1 MDHGRDGRAPGWF
14 CSVESPVPSGRCEV
28 RFALWWARIFGF
40 LVVANPADAAAA
52 AIMRVAGDVRR
63 IVDEAVQSRDGTYVV
78 KLDSAAIVELE
89 PEA

>member
-1 MDHGRDGRAPGWF
+1 MDETGEPPGWF
-14 CSVESPVPSGRCEV
+14 CSLGPLVPGGRCKV

-40 LVVANPADAAAA
+40 LVVENPADGAAAT
-52 AIMRVAGDVRR
+52 ILRVAGDARS

>member
-14 CSVESPVPSGRCEV
+14 CSLAGPQRGCV

-40 LVVANPADAAAA
+40 LVVANPADAEAA

-63 IVDEAVQSRDGTYVV
+63 IVDEAVQSRDGSYVV
-78 KLDSAAIVELE
+78 DLDPAAIVVLELE
-89 PEA
+89 A